1 MIPLIGYMIG
11 AYILVRMLEIILN
24 KDTQGALAISAF
36 IASAVVCLCLI
47 GLFFNGYKD
56 MAENLDIP
64 SMPHNL
70 EIPHSK

>member
-24 KDTQGALAISAF
+24 KDTPGALAISAF
-36 IASAVVCLCLI
+36 ITFAVVCLCLL
-47 GLFFNGYKD
+47 GLFFGGYEK
-56 MAENLDIP
+56 ASETLDIP

-70 EIPHSK
+70 EIPHAK

>member
-24 KDTQGALAISAF
+24 KDTHGAVAISAF
-36 IASAVVCLCLI
+36 ITFAVVCLCLL
-47 GLFFNGYKD
+47 GLFFGGYKGASD
-56 MAENLDIP
+56 ALDIP